1 MSNTAQS
8 SAAKRIEALLDENSF
23 VEIGK
28 SVTARSTD
36 FNLTEDKTPS
46 DGVITGYGLIDDN
59 LVYVYSQDASVLGG
73 TIGEMHAKKICR
85 LYDFAMKM
93 GAPVI
98 GLIDCAGVRLQ
109 ESTDA
114 LNAFGELYRKMS
126 LASGVIPQISAVL
139 GQCGGGLA
147 VAAGLSDFV
156 FMDGKAGKLFV
167 NAPNALA
174 GNKTEDTA
182 CAAFQS
188 EHTGLVDFVGTPD
201 EIFAQIRAL
210 VPMLPANNSDEAPLS
225 DVADDLNRECTDIA
239 GAAADP
245 AVALSQISD
254 SGVFCEVK
262 AAEAKEMVTGFI
274 KLNGTTVGAVANR
287 TAAYDADGKQTAEFK
302 PVLTAKG
309 CEKAASFVNF
319 CDAYDI
325 PVLTLTNAEGFLA
338 DKHNE
343 YRIGKAAA
351 TLVTAFASATTPKVN
366 VIVGNAYGS
375 GFTIMN
381 SQALGADVTYAW
393 DSAKVGTMDAK
404 LAAGIMYDGSD
415 AATINEKAAEYE
427 KKQNSVDA
435 AASRGYIDTIIR
447 PEDTR
452 KMAIG
457 AFEMLYTKRED
468 LPARK
473 HATV

>member
-1 MSNTAQS
+1 
-8 SAAKRIEALLDENSF
+8 
-23 VEIGK
+23 
-28 SVTARSTD
+28 
-36 FNLTEDKTPS
+36 
-46 DGVITGYGLIDDN
+46 
-59 LVYVYSQDASVLGG
+59 
-73 TIGEMHAKKICR
+73 
-85 LYDFAMKM
+85 MK
-93 GAPVI
+93 
-98 GLIDCAGVRLQ
+98 Q
-109 ESTDA
+109 
-114 LNAFGELYRKMS
+114 
-126 LASGVIPQISAVL
+126 
-139 GQCGGGLA
+139 
-147 VAAGLSDFV
+147 
-156 FMDGKAGKLFV
+156 
-167 NAPNALA
+167 
-174 GNKTEDTA
+174 
-182 CAAFQS
+182 
-188 EHTGLVDFVGTPD
+188 
-201 EIFAQIRAL
+201 
-210 VPMLPANNSDEAPLS
+210 
-225 DVADDLNRECTDIA
+225 
-239 GAAADP
+239 
-245 AVALSQISD
+245 LSQISD
-254 SGVFCEVK
+254 GGVFCEVK

-435 AASRGYIDTIIR
+435 AASRG
-447 PEDTR
+447 
-452 KMAIG
+452 
-457 AFEMLYTKRED
+457 
-468 LPARK
+468 
-473 HATV
+473 

>member
-8 SAAKRIEALLDENSF
+8 SAAKRIAALLDENSF

-36 FNLTEDKTPS
+36 FNLTEEKTPS
-46 DGVITGYGLIDDN
+46 DGVITGYGLIDDS

-73 TIGEMHAKKICR
+73 SIGEMHAKKIAR
-85 LYDFAMKM
+85 LYDLAVKM

-109 ESTDA
+109 ESVDA
-114 LNAFGELYRKMS
+114 LNAFGEVYRKMA
-126 LASGVIPQISAVL
+126 LASGVIPQITAVL

-156 FMDGKAGKLFV
+156 YMEKSAKLFV
-167 NAPNALA
+167 NAPNAIA

-182 CAAFQS
+182 SAEFQS
-188 EHTGLVDFVGTPD
+188 QNTGLADFVGTED
-201 EIFAQIRAL
+201 EIFVQIRAL
-210 VPMLPANNSDEAPLS
+210 VSMLPANNADEAPLS
-225 DVADDLNRECTDIA
+225 DVSDDLNRACADIA
-239 GAAADP
+239 DAAGDTSVLLSEIAD
-245 AVALSQISD
+245 D
-254 SGVFCEVK
+254 GVFCEVR
-262 AAEAKEMVTGFI
+262 AASAREMVTGFL
-274 KLNGTTVGAVANR
+274 KLNGTTIGAVANR
-287 TAAYDADGKQTAEFK
+287 TEVFDAEGKKTADFK

-309 CEKAASFVNF
+309 CDKAASFVKF
-319 CDAYDI
+319 CDAFDI
-325 PVLTLTNAEGFLA
+325 PVLTVTNAEGFLA

-343 YRIGKAAA
+343 FRIARSAAA
-351 TLVTAFASATTPKVN
+351 LTAAFAEATTAKVN
-366 VIVGNAYGS
+366 LIVGNAYGS

-381 SQALGADVTYAW
+381 SQALGADITFAW
-393 DSAKVGTMDAK
+393 DTAKVGTMDAK
-404 LAAGIMYDGSD
+404 LAAGIMYDGAD
-415 AATINEKAAEYE
+415 AAVIDEKAAEYE

-435 AASRGYIDTIIR
+435 AASRGYIDTVIS

-452 KMAIG
+452 KMVIG

-468 LPARK
+468 LPAKK
-473 HATV
+473 HSAV

>member
-1 MSNTAQS
+1 
-8 SAAKRIEALLDENSF
+8 
-23 VEIGK
+23 
-28 SVTARSTD
+28 
-36 FNLTEDKTPS
+36 
-46 DGVITGYGLIDDN
+46 
-59 LVYVYSQDASVLGG
+59 
-73 TIGEMHAKKICR
+73 
-85 LYDFAMKM
+85 
-93 GAPVI
+93 
-98 GLIDCAGVRLQ
+98 
-109 ESTDA
+109 
-114 LNAFGELYRKMS
+114 
-126 LASGVIPQISAVL
+126 
-139 GQCGGGLA
+139 
-147 VAAGLSDFV
+147 
-156 FMDGKAGKLFV
+156 
-167 NAPNALA
+167 
-174 GNKTEDTA
+174 
-182 CAAFQS
+182 
-188 EHTGLVDFVGTPD
+188 
-201 EIFAQIRAL
+201 
-210 VPMLPANNSDEAPLS
+210 MLPANNSDEAPLS

-254 SGVFCEVK
+254 GGVFCEVK

-351 TLVTAFASATTPKVN
+351 ALVTAFASATTPKVN

-452 KMAIG
+452 KMVIG

>member
-8 SAAKRIEALLDENSF
+8 SAAKRIAELLDENSF

-36 FNLTEDKTPS
+36 FNLTEEKTPS
-46 DGVITGYGLIDDN
+46 DGVITGYGLIDDS

-73 TIGEMHAKKICR
+73 SIGEMHAKKIAR
-85 LYDFAMKM
+85 LYDLAVKM

-109 ESTDA
+109 ESVDA
-114 LNAFGELYRKMS
+114 LNAFGEVYRKMA
-126 LASGVIPQISAVL
+126 LASGVIPQITAVL

-156 FMDGKAGKLFV
+156 YMEKSAKLFV
-167 NAPNALA
+167 NAPNAIA

-182 CAAFQS
+182 SAEFQS
-188 EHTGLVDFVGTPD
+188 QNTGLADFVGTED
-201 EIFAQIRAL
+201 EIFVQIRAL
-210 VPMLPANNSDEAPLS
+210 VSMLPANNADEAPLS
-225 DVADDLNRECTDIA
+225 DVSDDLNRACADIA
-239 GAAADP
+239 DAAGDTSVLLSEIAD
-245 AVALSQISD
+245 D
-254 SGVFCEVK
+254 GVFCEVR
-262 AAEAKEMVTGFI
+262 AASAREMVTGFL
-274 KLNGTTVGAVANR
+274 KLNGTTIGAVANR
-287 TAAYDADGKQTAEFK
+287 TEVFDAEGKKTADFK

-309 CEKAASFVNF
+309 CDKAASFVKF
-319 CDAYDI
+319 CDAFDI
-325 PVLTLTNAEGFLA
+325 PVLTVTNAEGFLA

-343 YRIGKAAA
+343 FRIARSAAA
-351 TLVTAFASATTPKVN
+351 LTAAFAEATTAKVN
-366 VIVGNAYGS
+366 LIVGNAYGS

-381 SQALGADVTYAW
+381 SQALGADITFAW
-393 DSAKVGTMDAK
+393 DTAKVGTMDAK
-404 LAAGIMYDGSD
+404 LAAGIMYDGAD
-415 AATINEKAAEYE
+415 AAVIDEKAAEYE

-435 AASRGYIDTIIR
+435 AASRGYIDTVIS

-452 KMAIG
+452 KMVIG

-468 LPARK
+468 LPAKK
-473 HATV
+473 HSAV

>member
-8 SAAKRIEALLDENSF
+8 SAAKRIAELLDENSF

-28 SVTARSTD
+28 GVTARSTD
-36 FNLTEDKTPS
+36 FNLTEEKTPS
-46 DGVITGYGLIDDN
+46 DGVITGYGLIDDS

-73 TIGEMHAKKICR
+73 TIGEMHAKKIAR
-85 LYDFAMKM
+85 LYDLAMKM

-109 ESTDA
+109 ESVDA

-156 FMDGKAGKLFV
+156 FMEEKKGKLFV
-167 NAPNALA
+167 SAPNALL
-174 GNKTEDTA
+174 GNKAEDTA
-182 CAAFQS
+182 GVQFQS
-188 EHTGLVDFVGTPD
+188 EHTGLVDFVGTED
-201 EIFAQIRAL
+201 EILANIRVL
-210 VPMLPANNSDEAPLS
+210 VSMLPANNSDEAPLS
-225 DVADDLNRECTDIA
+225 DVTDDLNRACPDLA
-239 GAAADP
+239 GAAGDTSIL
-245 AVALSQISD
+245 LSQIAD
-254 SGVFCEVK
+254 DNVFCEVK
-262 AAEAKEMVTGFI
+262 SACAKEVVTGFL
-274 KLNGTTVGAVANR
+274 KLNGSTVGAIANR
-287 TAAYDADGKQTAEFK
+287 TEVYGEDGKKVADYK

-309 CEKAASFVNF
+309 CEKAAAFVKF

-343 YRIGKAAA
+343 YRIAKSAAA
-351 TLVTAFASATTPKVN
+351 LVCAFASATTAKVN

-393 DSAKVGTMDAK
+393 DTAKVGTMDAK

-415 AATINEKAAEYE
+415 AATISEKAAEYD

-435 AASRGYIDTIIR
+435 AASRGYIDTIIK

-452 KMAIG
+452 KMVIG

-468 LPARK
+468 LPVRK
-473 HATV
+473 HPVV

>member
-8 SAAKRIEALLDENSF
+8 KAALRISALLDENSF

-36 FNLTEDKTPS
+36 FNLTEEKTPS
-46 DGVITGYGLIDDN
+46 DGVITGYGLIDDS

-73 TIGEMHAKKICR
+73 SIGEMHAKKIAR
-85 LYDFAMKM
+85 LYDLAVKM

-109 ESTDA
+109 ESVDA
-114 LNAFGELYRKMS
+114 LNAFGEVYRKMA
-126 LASGVIPQISAVL
+126 LASGVIPQITAVL

-156 FMDGKAGKLFV
+156 YMEKSAKLFV
-167 NAPNALA
+167 NAPNAIA

-182 CAAFQS
+182 SAEFQS
-188 EHTGLVDFVGTPD
+188 QNTGLADFVGTED
-201 EIFAQIRAL
+201 EIFVQIRAL
-210 VPMLPANNSDEAPLS
+210 VSMLPANNADEAPLS
-225 DVADDLNRECTDIA
+225 DVSDDLNRACADIA
-239 GAAADP
+239 DAAGDTSVLLSEIAD
-245 AVALSQISD
+245 D
-254 SGVFCEVK
+254 GVFCEVR
-262 AAEAKEMVTGFI
+262 AASAREMVTGFL
-274 KLNGTTVGAVANR
+274 KLNGTTIGAVANR
-287 TAAYDADGKQTAEFK
+287 TEVFDAEGKKTADFK

-309 CEKAASFVNF
+309 CDKAASFVKF
-319 CDAYDI
+319 CDAFDI
-325 PVLTLTNAEGFLA
+325 PVLTVTNAEGFLA

-343 YRIGKAAA
+343 FRSARSAAA
-351 TLVTAFASATTPKVN
+351 LTAAFAEATTAKVN
-366 VIVGNAYGS
+366 LIVGNAYGS

-381 SQALGADVTYAW
+381 SQALGADITFAW
-393 DSAKVGTMDAK
+393 DTAKVGTMDAK
-404 LAAGIMYDGSD
+404 LAAGIMYDGAD
-415 AATINEKAAEYE
+415 AAVIDEKAAEYE

-435 AASRGYIDTIIR
+435 AASRGYIDTVIS

-452 KMAIG
+452 KMVIG

-468 LPARK
+468 LPAKK
-473 HATV
+473 HSAV